1 MKRNIKIATAVA
13 AGALAIG
20 GVLAVGPVTADPGG
34 AATVAARSTSQ
45 SMPAY
50 SQHEARHHGDDGVG
64 NRQHEGTC
72 TGTALASQG
81 TLTAA
86 QKATLADMAEEEKLA
101 HDLYTALAARY
112 DVRVFERIATAET
125 HPAGPLRRHR
135 PDRRQVGR
143 RVHRPSRP
151 GHLRP
156 AVEAGRGQPV
166 RSPEGRPHGR
176 DRRHHRTEQGAVRTH
191 RPGRAPGVH
200 QPARSLRAAPDG
212 IRALDRRRVAQAK
225 EMVPACTGPGPSG
238 FVGSE
243 VRVPTR
249 RPSGPPHAPCGGAA

>member
-34 AATVAARSTSQ
+34 AATVAARTTSQ

-50 SQHEARHHGDDGVG
+50 GRHEARHHGDDGVG

-72 TGTALASQG
+72 TGTALAAQG

-125 HPAGPLRRHR
+125 
-135 PDRRQVGR
+135 Q
-143 RVHRPSRP
+143 
-151 GHLRP
+151 HL
-156 AVEAGRGQPV
+156 
-166 RSPEGRPHGR
+166 
-176 DRRHHRTEQGAVRTH
+176 TAVRTLLD
-191 RPGRAPGVH
+191 RYDVTDPTAAKPAGEFTDPAVQATYDRLLKQGEDSLSGALEVGRTVETDDIAALNKALSG
-200 QPARSLRAAPDG
+200 LTAPDA
-212 IRALDRRRVAQAK
+212 RQVYTSLLAA
-225 EMVPACTGPGPSG
+225 
-238 FVGSE
+238 SE
-243 VRVPTR
+243 RHLTAFE
-249 RPSGPPHAPCGGAA
+249 HWTADE